1 MPKRKTSNPERG
13 TAKKQKKSPKK
24 EEQLDLNNLDF
35 NHTYSLKE
43 YELIMKHL
51 KVHSNYELVNGKI
64 IPVQYT
70 PIANEAVV
78 HEIARQLGN
87 WNIKYQQNGLVTTS
101 QGGFNFSNSDKQ
113 KIRAPDIAF
122 TPMETCLS
130 LDDNQLWS
138 FKGQPFT
145 PNFVVE
151 VANLENKA
159 IENSVDAKIKKDYFA
174 MDTSVKL
181 GWLIDPKN
189 CIVWVYKRDKNDKPY
204 RRNRGWEDLDG
215 GDILPKFT
223 LKLSRI
229 ENIVSQE
236 LEEEE
241 ESDDEGDKCSYCNK
255 VLTNVHEMIK
265 HLEKV
270 HSQSDV

>member
-1 MPKRKTSNPERG
+1 MLKRKSSGPERE
-13 TAKKQKKSPKK
+13 TAKKQKYSPKK
-24 EEQLDLNNLDF
+24 DVLDLNNLDF
-35 NHTYSLKE
+35 NYTYSLKE
-43 YELIMKHL
+43 YKLIMKHL

-64 IPVQYT
+64 IPIQYT

-101 QGGFNFSNSDKQ
+101 QGGFNFSNSNKQ

-151 VANLENKA
+151 VANLENNALEK
-159 IENSVDAKIKKDYFA
+159 IIDTKIKKDYFA
-174 MDTSVKL
+174 MNTSVKL

-189 CIVWVYKRDKNDKPY
+189 CVIWVYKRNKHNQPY
-204 RRNRGWEDLDG
+204 RYKHKWEDLDG
-215 GDILPKFT
+215 GDILPRFT
-223 LKLSRI
+223 LKLTRI
-229 ENIVSQE
+229 ENIVSQN
-236 LEEEE
+236 LEEEK
-241 ESDDEGDKCSYCNK
+241 SDDEGDKCSYCNK
-255 VLTNVHEMIK
+255 IFTNVHEIIK
-265 HLEKV
+265 HLEKE
-270 HSQSDV
+270 HT